1 MEKSVRLDFSANLWM
16 RRPTTLPV
24 IHDPIELD
32 ELVMLF
38 SKQLTIQG
46 AAIPRRDSRRN
57 RSSMNTSRRTTN
69 PWYAATTTF
78 APRAPYFALVG
89 SQVKSNRASNKL
101 ASSKCAPLV
110 HSPYLVANS
119 TATCPPHARVHP
131 RVRASSSSSGSADE
145 SSCNE
150 LITPP
155 SSPPASVF
163 LPKMLPDWTT
173 ILESVA
179 A

>member
-1 MEKSVRLDFSANLWM
+1 MEKSVRPEFSANLWM
-16 RRPTTLPV
+16 RRPTTPLAV
-24 IHDPIELD
+24 HEPIELD

-46 AAIPRRDSRRN
+46 AAILRREGRRN
-57 RSSMNTSRRTTN
+57 RSSTNTSRRTTN

-78 APRAPYFALVG
+78 APRAPFFALVG
-89 SQVKSNRASNKL
+89 SRVKPNRASTL
-101 ASSKCAPLV
+101 ASSRCAPTV
-110 HSPYLVANS
+110 HSPHLVANGP
-119 TATCPPHARVHP
+119 ATCPSHACVHP
-131 RVRASSSSSGSADE
+131 RARASSSSSGSADE

-150 LITPP
+150 PITPP

-179 A
+179 T